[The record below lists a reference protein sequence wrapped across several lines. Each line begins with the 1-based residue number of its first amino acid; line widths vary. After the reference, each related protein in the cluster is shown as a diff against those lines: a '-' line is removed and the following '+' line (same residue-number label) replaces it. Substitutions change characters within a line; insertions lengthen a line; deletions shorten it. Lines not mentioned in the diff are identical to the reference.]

1 MSQDDGT
8 MVVTYSSLEQAA
20 GDIKKQAKALETSLS
35 DIQAKIRSV
44 SDLWAGESRTAYD
57 AAQKQWDNEARA
69 IHQALQQIANAVQT
83 AGPAYHAGDK
93 RGAANF

>member
-20 GDIKKQAKALETSLS
+20 GDIRKQGKALETSLS
-35 DIQAKIRSV
+35 DIQAKIRSI
-44 SDLWAGESRTAYD
+44 SDLWAGEAREAYNI
-57 AAQKQWDNEARA
+57 AQKQWDNEARA
-69 IHQALQQIANAVQT
+69 IHQALEQIASAVQT